1 MQSSTT
7 NDSKKLPLRLILVV
21 PFVLQIFAAVGLVG
35 YLSFRNGQQAIND
48 LANQLTTKT
57 SQLVNHHL
65 DTYLA
70 TPHQINQINA
80 DAVELGQLNL
90 QDYKSQ
96 GHYFWKQ
103 LQAFN
108 VGYISYTQAT
118 GEFAAA
124 GYYLD
129 LKQATIDEISSNT
142 KGKSNTYATDSKGNR
157 TNLIVSLAR
166 GEYDPFSE
174 ASYQDAVRAGKPT
187 WSQVYSWDEN
197 PEIISLAASYPIYRN
212 RTLRGVLSVDLSL
225 SQISDFLRQL
235 KISQSGKVF
244 IVERNGLVVGS
255 SSSEKPF
262 VLLNGKA
269 QRLNTLNSRDRL
281 IQSTAQYLQT
291 KFGSLKQIQQSQ
303 QLEYMLAG
311 NCQFVQVTPWH
322 DKYGLDWLVV
332 VVVPESDFMAQI
344 NANTHTTI
352 LLCLGALVTATAIGI
367 YTSRLITKPILKLS
381 RASQAIASGDLDRTV
396 AVKGI
401 QELDILAKSFNQM
414 AGQLRQ
420 SFSALEKTN
429 QELEQRVSERT
440 TELQAAKEAADTA
453 NQAKSE
459 FLANMSH
466 ELRTPLNG
474 ILGYAQILQRS
485 PTITEQEH
493 KGVSII
499 AQCGNHLLTLI
510 NDILDLSKIEARKME
525 LHPIDFHFPSFLQ
538 GVIEICSIRVEQ
550 KKISFLYQPEG
561 ELPSGIQADEKR
573 LRQVLINLLGNA
585 IKFTDFG
592 EVVFIVKSRKIE
604 NSTYRV
610 RFQIED
616 TGVGMSVEQLAKIFL
631 PFEQVAD
638 NKYQAQG
645 TGLGLTISQKI
656 ISLMNSK
663 IQVSS
668 QPEKGSVF
676 WFDLDLLETTKWS
689 DTARLKSQGKI
700 IGFHGDKR
708 KIMVVD
714 DRWENRSV
722 LVSLLEPIGFEIAE
736 ASNGRE
742 GLEKALQ
749 FYPNLI
755 ITDLV
760 MPLMDGFEMLRQIR
774 TLEQLSGVIAIASSA
789 SVFET
794 DQYRSLTAGANEFL
808 PKPIQAE
815 TLLEMLQMHLELS
828 WIYGQ
833 KETKTTAS
841 IPEYTSLSQE
851 LEIPPGEIL
860 DRLYELVKKGDLD
873 EILTVA
879 HQLEALNSK
888 YISFAEE
895 IIQLAEGFQVK
906 KLRQTLQ
913 KYLEI
918 RA

>member
-21 PFVLQIFAAVGLVG
+21 PFVLQIFVAVGLVG

-48 LANQLTTKT
+48 LANQLTTKAN
-57 SQLVNHHL
+57 QLVKQHL
-65 DTYLA
+65 DSYLA

-80 DAVELGQLNL
+80 DAVELGHLNL
-90 QDYKSQ
+90 HNYPRLE
-96 GHYFWKQ
+96 HYFWKQ
-103 LQAFN
+103 LQVFN
-108 VGYISYTQAT
+108 VGYISYAT
-118 GEFAAA
+118 VKGEFAAA
-124 GYYLD
+124 GYYKN
-129 LKQATIDEISSNT
+129 LKEAVIDEVSAAT
-142 KGKSNTYATDSKGNR
+142 KGKDYIYATDSRGNR
-157 TNLIVSLAR
+157 TKLIEIVPD
-166 GEYDPFSE
+166 YDPRSE
-174 ASYQDAVRAGKPT
+174 AIFQDTARASKPI
-187 WSQVYSWDEN
+187 WSQVYAWDDN
-197 PEIISLAASYPIYRN
+197 PDILSVAAGYPIYN
-212 RTLRGVLSVDLSL
+212 KNKALMGVISADLRLT
-225 SQISDFLRQL
+225 QIGDFLRRI
-235 KISQSGKVF
+235 KVSQSGKIF
-244 IVERNGLVVGS
+244 IVERDGLVVGS
-255 SSSEKPF
+255 SSAEKPF
-262 VLLNGKA
+262 RLLNGKA
-269 QRLNTLNSRDRL
+269 ERLNILNSRDRL

-291 KFGSLKQIQQSQ
+291 QFGSLKQIQQSQ

-311 NCQFVQVTPWH
+311 NRQFVQVTPWH

-344 NANTHTTI
+344 NANTRTTI
-352 LLCLGALVTATAIGI
+352 LLCLGALVTATAIGV
-367 YTSRLITKPILKLS
+367 YTSRLITRPILKLS

-396 AVKGI
+396 AVESI

-414 AGQLRQ
+414 AGQLQ
-420 SFSALEKTN
+420 ASFTTLEKTN

-485 PTITEQEH
+485 PTITEREH
-493 KGVSII
+493 QGVSII
-499 AQCGNHLLTLI
+499 TQCGNHLLTLI

-525 LHPIDFHFPSFLQ
+525 LHPMDFHFPSFLQ
-538 GVIEICSIRVEQ
+538 GVIEICSIRAEQ
-550 KKISFLYQPEG
+550 KKISFVYQPEG
-561 ELPSGIQADEKR
+561 ELPSGIHADEKR
-573 LRQVLINLLGNA
+573 LRQVLLNLLGNA
-585 IKFTDFG
+585 IKFTDCGGITFTVKG
-592 EVVFIVKSRKIE
+592 EKLE
-604 NSTYRV
+604 DSTSHV

-616 TGVGMSVEQLAKIFL
+616 TGVGMSDEQLAKIFL

-638 NKYQAQG
+638 NKYKAQG
-645 TGLGLTISQKI
+645 TGLGLTISQRI
-656 ISLMNSK
+656 ISLMNSQ
-663 IQVSS
+663 IQVAS
-668 QPEKGSVF
+668 QPGKGSIF
-676 WFDLDLLETTKWS
+676 WFDLDLLEAVQWS

-700 IGFHGDKR
+700 VGFHGDKR

-742 GLEKALQ
+742 GLDKALQ
-749 FYPNLI
+749 FSPNLI

-760 MPLMDGFEMLRQIR
+760 MPVMDGFEMLRRIR
-774 TLEQLSGVIAIASSA
+774 TSEQLAEIIAIASSA

-794 DQYRSLTAGANEFL
+794 DQYRSLTAGADEFL

-828 WIYGQ
+828 WIYEQ

-841 IPEYTSLSQE
+841 SQEYTSLPQE
-851 LEIPPGEIL
+851 LEIPPDEIL

-906 KLRQTLQ
+906 KLQQTLQ